1 MGHANIAN
9 LLLRADSSMELETK
23 VMNVFASTEELIA
36 IEKSCLL
43 KFRQKAEC
51 IRARNP
57 QMSRQIAFAKAVE
70 ALPRCANNYQLA
82 RNLLSARG
90 IAGQP

>member
-1 MGHANIAN
+1 MSV
-9 LLLRADSSMELETK
+9 D
-23 VMNVFASTEELIA
+23 VFASTAELI
-36 IEKSCLL
+36 EVERRCLV
-43 KFRQKAEC
+43 KFREKAEF
-51 IRARNP
+51 IRDRNP

-90 IAGQP
+90 IAGQPLGI